1 MVKIHVIVESQSRM
15 PTHWA
20 LNIFIGMDNTE
31 KVSHIF
37 ILETAVLFFH
47 KTRDTGRK
55 CKGTSRPKQGVRSEK
70 ITNQTNL
77 RLFGRFLM

>member
-1 MVKIHVIVESQSRM
+1 MVRIHVIVESQSRM

-37 ILETAVLFFH
+37 ILETAVLFSI
-47 KTRDTGRK
+47 KQETLAENA
-55 CKGTSRPKQGVRSEK
+55 KGLPGQNRE
-70 ITNQTNL
+70 
-77 RLFGRFLM
+77 